1 MEIKDLIKKL
11 KEIKETG
18 NFSMK
23 EKEELYEEFQ
33 SLLAKG
39 SMLPAELVSLAIE
52 VFTIGE

>member
-18 NFSMK
+18 NFSMN

>member
-1 MEIKDLIKKL
+1 MEIKDFIKKL
-11 KEIKETG
+11 KQIKETG
-18 NFSMK
+18 NFSIN